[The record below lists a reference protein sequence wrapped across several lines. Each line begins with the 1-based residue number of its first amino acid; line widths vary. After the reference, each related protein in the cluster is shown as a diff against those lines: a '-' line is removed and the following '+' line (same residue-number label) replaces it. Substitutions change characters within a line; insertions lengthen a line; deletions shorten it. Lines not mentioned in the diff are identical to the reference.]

1 MIRFL
6 ADASLHHAIVS
17 GCLRREPAIDF
28 LSANAANL
36 EGIGDPEVLVLA
48 AEQDRILVTHDFQTM
63 PWHFAGFLRTGRSSP
78 GVFLVKQRTPIA
90 SVIEALV
97 FVWAASDPGEWRNQ
111 ILEIP
116 LF

>member
-6 ADASLHHAIVS
+6 ADASLDHTIVS

-36 EGIGDPEVLVLA
+36 EGIPDPEVLALA

-63 PWHFAGFLRTGRSSP
+63 PQHFADFLEAQGSCP
-78 GVFLVKQRTPIA
+78 GVFLVKQRVPVA
-90 SVIEALV
+90 DVIEAL
-97 FVWAASDPGEWRNQ
+97 E
-111 ILEIP
+111 
-116 LF
+116 